1 MNMKQILT
9 LIFLLCLIAKT
20 NAQHIHCSEEYAK
33 KGYSLYI
40 QSFEKDTFDG
50 NLNVVFILKAMDT
63 IKLGNLLHIQ
73 SANPF
78 FSGSTHVNNTLP
90 FMLASCE

>member
-1 MNMKQILT
+1 MYMKQILT
-9 LIFLLCLIAKT
+9 LIFLLCLIAKI
-20 NAQHIHCSEEYAK
+20 NAQHIHCSEEQAK

-63 IKLGNLLHIQ
+63 IKLGNYAVVGVITN
-73 SANPF
+73 NPNF
-78 FSGSTHVNNTLP
+78 GAKTS
-90 FMLASCE
+90 

>member
-9 LIFLLCLIAKT
+9 LIFLLCLIAKI
-20 NAQHIHCSEEYAK
+20 NAQHIHCSEEQAK

-50 NLNVVFILKAMDT
+50 NLNLDMVFQLQNILVLVK
-63 IKLGNLLHIQ
+63 
-73 SANPF
+73 
-78 FSGSTHVNNTLP
+78 
-90 FMLASCE
+90 